1 MQRASSLV
9 RSLRLSAGDDDFE
22 ARARAAWEPAAGK
35 TIARHTR
42 AAALVRGTLIV
53 EVEDMMWQTNL
64 TRMRHFLLRNLADV
78 LGEALVTDIAFR
90 RMPPRRGPQ
99 RATTARAADESAG
112 IHDPVLAA
120 LYRASR
126 KKQA

>member
-9 RSLRLSAGDDDFE
+9 RSLRLSAGDDDSE
-22 ARARAAWEPAAGK
+22 ARARAAWDPAAGEK
-35 TIARHTR
+35 IARHTR

-53 EVEDMMWQTNL
+53 EVEDMMWQSNL
-64 TRMRHFLLRNLADV
+64 TRLRPFLLRNLAEV
-78 LGEALVTDIAFR
+78 LGEALVTDLAFR
-90 RMPPRRGPQ
+90 PMPPRRAPQ
-99 RATTARAADESAG
+99 RATTARPRDESAG